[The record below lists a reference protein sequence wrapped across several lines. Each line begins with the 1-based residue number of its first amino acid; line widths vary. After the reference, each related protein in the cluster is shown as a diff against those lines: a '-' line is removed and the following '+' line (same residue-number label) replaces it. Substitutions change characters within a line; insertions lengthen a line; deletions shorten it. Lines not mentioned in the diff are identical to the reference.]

1 MNTGLED
8 FLAFTL
14 ITKASGHISR
24 KLYDMFLQN
33 KDRLYI
39 SVTCQSIFIRQEVID
54 TNSQSRNFQLQNWRT
69 LFSKGQ
75 LPILAAQGLK

>member
-33 KDRLYI
+33 EDRLYI
-39 SVTCQSIFIRQEVID
+39 SVTCQSIFIR
-54 TNSQSRNFQLQNWRT
+54 
-69 LFSKGQ
+69 
-75 LPILAAQGLK
+75 